1 MMPLVNVLDDSQ
13 PAPIVQCAGKL
24 GEPGAQAVG
33 GSLRDPD
40 ANLRLTLHGILPAI
54 RFFNANTEDA
64 DNWLAAERGAKFLSI
79 LAIDPR
85 SSKPT
90 TRLAIG
96 EQRFGQFADFF
107 HVERTGRAAAGIRNH
122 TGVGIDLARLAVPQL
137 PEVEKTLL
145 PPKDVKIGR
154 ASCRERV

>member
-1 MMPLVNVLDDSQ
+1 
-13 PAPIVQCAGKL
+13 
-24 GEPGAQAVG
+24 
-33 GSLRDPD
+33 
-40 ANLRLTLHGILPAI
+40 
-54 RFFNANTEDA
+54 A

-145 PPKDVKIGR
+145 PPKDVSAPGRVLRIGCTR
-154 ASCRERV
+154 QVETSGCFEVFLAMFAIAHAGAVPAVDENAVHAVA